1 MKLAALGVV
10 TIGIGVALSIPGLIG
25 IGAFW
30 IVMGLLVRTHGLN
43 IKDLQQNAKDDA
55 ERKAAVLDRK
65 TFTISTALF
74 VALGVPSLL
83 VGILELGIDADDT
96 NWRWLPIVVGGYA
109 LFIGVGGAALYLAG
123 SAIESKAG
131 APPTIPATIWIKSV
145 TETGTYINERPRLE
159 FDFLVEPD
167 SATGETPYEV
177 TKKATVPFTAMG
189 SLKVG
194 DGFHAKVAG
203 PEHPTSM
210 EIAWDQPT
218 GGTDD
223 QDVSSRLAALEA
235 LKADGRISEEEYSS
249 QRDRILG
256 SL

>member
-10 TIGIGVALSIPGLIG
+10 ALGIGVALSIPGLVW

-30 IVMGLLVRTHGLN
+30 VVMGFLVRTHGAT
-43 IKDLQQNAKDDA
+43 IKDLQAKATDDA
-55 ERKAAVLDRK
+55 GKQAVVLDRR

-74 VALGVPSLL
+74 LVLGVPSLL
-83 VGILELGIDADDT
+83 AGILELGIGTEDAS
-96 NWRWLPIVVGGYA
+96 WRWLPIVVGGYA
-109 LFIGVGGAALYLAG
+109 LFIGVGGAVLYLTG

-131 APPTIPATIWIKSV
+131 PAPTIPATLWIEAVK
-145 TETGTYINERPRLE
+145 ETGTYINERPRLE
-159 FDFLVEPD
+159 FVFRVDPD
-167 SATGETPYEV
+167 ASTGVATYEV

-194 DGFHAKVAG
+194 DGFQATVAG

-210 EIAWDQPT
+210 EIAWDQPIDT
-218 GGTDD
+218 SGSDD
-223 QDVSSRLAALEA
+223 VTSRLAALDA
-235 LKADGRISEEEYSS
+235 LKAAGQVSEDEYRT
-249 QRDRILG
+249 QRERILG

>member
-43 IKDLQQNAKDDA
+43 IKDLQANAKDDA
-55 ERKAAVLDRK
+55 EKKAAVLDRK
-65 TFTISTALF
+65 TFTISTVLF
-74 VALGVPSLL
+74 IALGVPSLL

-96 NWRWLPIVVGGYA
+96 NWRWLPVVVGVYA
-109 LFIGVGGAALYLAG
+109 LFIGVVGGFLYLAG
-123 SAIESKAG
+123 SAIESAG
-131 APPTIPATIWIKSV
+131 GPPPTIPATLWIKAV
-145 TETGTYINERPRLE
+145 KETGTYINERPRLE
-159 FDFLVEPD
+159 FVFRVEPE
-167 SATGETPYEV
+167 SSSGVAAYEV
-177 TKKATVPFTAMG
+177 TKKATVPFTAIG

-210 EIAWDQPT
+210 EIAWDRPT
-218 GGTDD
+218 GSADD
-223 QDVSSRLAALEA
+223 QEVSTRLDALDA
-235 LKADGRISEEEYSS
+235 LKAEGRISEDEYAS